1 MRRKYIRDPLYEDF
15 IILEEPFL
23 DVVEQPF
30 FQRFRRIKQLG
41 TASLVYPGADHS
53 RFQHALG
60 AFYLAGRALHSLQEK
75 GVNISPEEG
84 DALRLAALVHD
95 LGHGP
100 LSHSLE
106 HTLVDVPHEELSY
119 ALMDRF
125 VRPVVGDAL
134 TDRALAFLKGDTDRP
149 FFHELLDGQLDVDR
163 LDYLRR
169 DSFFCGLTHG
179 LVDIARILQTLTTVS
194 ERGREVLAVE
204 EKGATAVES
213 YLMARYLMYWAVYY
227 HRTNL
232 AAQGLIEA
240 MFRRVRDLRREGHT
254 VPLTPAFHAFLDAWD
269 AYPGRPIHPDVLEAF
284 VMLDDADVDVSIK
297 MWARSDDPVL
307 SDLAWRYLRR
317 RLPRTLENPSP
328 GEVLELSRALER
340 HGLDPRYYLVEKRAF
355 EVGYRYYTPEEESP
369 IRVRLRS
376 GKVAE
381 ISQVLP
387 TDTVKALARPVVQ
400 TYVFSIAREVA
411 LDQGKQTGG

>member
-23 DVVEQPF
+23 CVVEEPF

-41 TASLVYPGADHS
+41 TAALVYPGADHS

-60 AFYLAGRALHSLQEK
+60 AFYLAGRALHTLRDK
-75 GVNISPEEG
+75 GVSISGEEA

-106 HTLVDVPHEELSY
+106 HTLVDLPHEELTY
-119 ALMDRF
+119 ALMDRM
-125 VRPVVGDAL
+125 VRPVVGDTL
-134 TDRALAFLKGDTDRP
+134 TDRALAFLKGETDRP

-179 LVDIARILQTLTTVS
+179 LVDIARILQTLTTAT

-240 MFRRVRDLRREGHT
+240 MFRRVRDLRAEGFP
-254 VPLTPAFHAFLDAWD
+254 VPLTPAFQAFLDAWD
-269 AYPGRPIHPDVLEAF
+269 AHPGKPIHPDVLDAF
-284 VMLDDADVDVSIK
+284 VMMDDSDVDVSIK
-297 MWARSDDPVL
+297 MWSGSDDPVL
-307 SDLAWRYLRR
+307 ADLAWRYLRR
-317 RLPRTLENPSP
+317 RLPRTLENPTP
-328 GEVLELSRALER
+328 GEILALSRTLER
-340 HGLDPRYYLVEKRAF
+340 RGLDPRYYLVEKRAF

-369 IRVRLRS
+369 IRVLLRS
-376 GKVAE
+376 GTVAE

-400 TYVFSIAREVA
+400 TYVFSIAKEIA
-411 LDQGKQTGG
+411 PDET

>member
-1 MRRKYIRDPLYEDF
+1 MKRKYIRDPLYEDF
-15 IILEEPFL
+15 IILEEPYL
-23 DVVEQPF
+23 DVVEEPF

-60 AFYLAGRALHSLQEK
+60 AFFLADRALTSLRQK
-75 GVNISPEEG
+75 GVEISTEEEI
-84 DALRLAALVHD
+84 ALKLAALVHD

-106 HTLVDVPHEELSY
+106 HTLVDFPHERLSY
-119 ALMDRF
+119 ALIDRY
-125 VRPVVGDAL
+125 VRSVVGDTL
-134 TDRALAFLKGDTDRP
+134 TDRVLAFLKGETPRP

-179 LVDIARILQTLTTVS
+179 LVDIARILQTLTTVR

-232 AAQGLIEA
+232 AAQALIEA
-240 MFRRVRDLRREGHT
+240 MFRRVRDLREEGAP
-254 VPLTPAFHAFLDAWD
+254 VPLTPAFDRFLQAWD
-269 AYPGRPIHPDVLEAF
+269 HNPGEPIHPDVMEAF
-284 VMLDDADVDVSIK
+284 VMLDDSDVDVSIK
-297 MWARSDDPVL
+297 MWSRSDDPVL
-307 SDLAWRYLRR
+307 ADLAWRYLRR
-317 RLPRTLENPSP
+317 RLPRTFENPTP
-328 GEVLELSRALER
+328 GEVLRLSRALENR
-340 HGLDPRYYLVEKRAF
+340 GLDPRYYLVEKRAA
-355 EVGYRYYTPEEESP
+355 EVGYRYYTPDEESP
-369 IRVRLRS
+369 IRVSLRS
-376 GKVAE
+376 GRVAE

-387 TDTVKALARPVVQ
+387 TDTVKALARPVIQ
-400 TYVFSIAREVA
+400 TYVFAIAREVELPA
-411 LDQGKQTGG
+411 A